1 MKRDKS
7 IVQKD
12 MSRCYVCGT
21 TQGLHTHEVFYGSAN
36 RKKSIQYGCY
46 VRLCGR
52 HHNLSNDGVHFN
64 KQLDTSL
71 KRVAQECFEGLH
83 GHDKFMEVFKKNY
96 Y

>member
-12 MSRCYVCGT
+12 MSRCYICGT
-21 TQGLHTHEVFYGSAN
+21 TKGLHTHEVFYGSAN

-46 VRLCGR
+46 VSLCGR

-64 KQLDTSL
+64 KQLDTTL
-71 KRVAQECFEGLH
+71 KRVTQECFEGLH
-83 GHDKFMEVFKKNY
+83 GHDKFMEVFRKNY